1 MTDAPARD
9 PPRAG
14 IRTHT
19 PSDNRGDIVM
29 RWYEI
34 VFGVVAVVLWYA
46 WPILADDLAA
56 LLARSRPRRAP
67 GAGAAAAP
75 RPDWSAGDDHAE

>member
-1 MTDAPARD
+1 LTDGPARN

-14 IRTHT
+14 TRTHT
-19 PSDNRGDIVM
+19 LSDNQGDIVM

-46 WPILADDLAA
+46 WPILVDDLAA
-56 LLARSRPRRAP
+56 LLARASRR
-67 GAGAAAAP
+67 
-75 RPDWSAGDDHAE
+75 

>member
-1 MTDAPARD
+1 MIGEPARD

-14 IRTHT
+14 IRTHA
-19 PSDNRGDIVM
+19 PNDNQGDIDM

-34 VFGVVAVVLWYA
+34 VFGVVVVVLWYA

-56 LLARSRPRRAP
+56 LLARAGRR
-67 GAGAAAAP
+67 
-75 RPDWSAGDDHAE
+75 